1 MASAQQRPQLS
12 GRNRDLILQRQT
24 LRSRPRPATLG
35 RVCWGSWGPW
45 LVGWAGWPA
54 PPHWAPCPPPPPSA
68 SPGAAAAPALPPCWS
83 SDCRCQ
89 TQTQRLQED
98 TFKGLSYTQVYVQ
111 PLPPPYDS
119 PALTLVDHVISPHSG
134 AQCCVELLL
143 LVVLQV
149 EGLQGVHGPIKE
161 GVVQQH
167 LEHQPIST
175 LIMMMVIT
183 DHYYYT
189 VSAYPCVWPRR
200 WSAELPVSFSSPPW
214 SFHNTWWNRNLK

>member
-1 MASAQQRPQLS
+1 M
-12 GRNRDLILQRQT
+12 
-24 LRSRPRPATLG
+24 
-35 RVCWGSWGPW
+35 
-45 LVGWAGWPA
+45 
-54 PPHWAPCPPPPPSA
+54 
-68 SPGAAAAPALPPCWS
+68 
-83 SDCRCQ
+83 
-89 TQTQRLQED
+89 
-98 TFKGLSYTQVYVQ
+98 YVQ

-167 LEHQPIST
+167 LEYQPIST

-189 VSAYPCVWPRR
+189 VSAYPCV
-200 WSAELPVSFSSPPW
+200 
-214 SFHNTWWNRNLK
+214 